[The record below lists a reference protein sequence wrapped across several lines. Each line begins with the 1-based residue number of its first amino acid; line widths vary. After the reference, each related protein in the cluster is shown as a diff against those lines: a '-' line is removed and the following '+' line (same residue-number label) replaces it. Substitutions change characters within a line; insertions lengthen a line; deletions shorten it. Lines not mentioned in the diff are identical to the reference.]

1 MSTGSTE
8 AAAATAATAPFTIR
22 PARPEDDA
30 AIGELLVD
38 AFVARYAQKLPE
50 VQISPSRRQALRAVA
65 DKRAVATVLVAEQ
78 EGRVVGTVA
87 LFPPGAPDSQ
97 AFIPGA
103 ADLRH
108 LALDPALHGRG
119 LSGRL
124 LDPIEHVART
134 WGVSAICLH
143 VRRGAHGL
151 GRMYER
157 RGYARV
163 PAGDVDKLPEVFLEA
178 WALQLRP

>member
-1 MSTGSTE
+1 M
-8 AAAATAATAPFTIR
+8 AATAATAATAAFTIR

-38 AFVARYAQKLPE
+38 AFVARYAQKMPE
-50 VQISPSRRQALRAVA
+50 VEISPGRRQALRAVA
-65 DKRAVATVLVAEQ
+65 DKRASATVLVAERG
-78 EGRVVGTVA
+78 GRVIGTVA
-87 LFPPGAPDSQ
+87 LFPPGARDSQ
-97 AFIPGA
+97 AFIPGG

-108 LALDPALHGRG
+108 LALDPALHGSG
-119 LSGRL
+119 LSRQL
-124 LDPIEHVART
+124 LDTIEHIART
-134 WGVSAICLH
+134 WGVPAICLH

-178 WALQLRP
+178 WALRLQP